1 MDINDII
8 DSIYKL
14 PDASKEALLSD
25 APEVAYPKGFHLFR
39 ANHKSSKFY
48 LMKKG
53 MLHAYTH
60 QSDKKVTF
68 WFGKEG
74 DAIFPLQTLYDNRA
88 GYENIELLEDSVL
101 YELSVDKLHN
111 LYLEDIHIAN
121 WGRKFAES
129 EFMQTEERLI
139 SLLFTNASERY
150 MKLIQNNPELLQRM
164 PLECLASYL
173 GITPVSLSRIRAK
186 LKKLIKRITSSK
198 QTENDIF
205 AI

>member
-39 ANHKSSKFY
+39 ANHKNSKFY

-53 MLHAYTH
+53 MLHAYTY

-74 DAIFPLQTLYDNRA
+74 DAIFPLQTLHDNRA

-186 LKKLIKRITSSK
+186 LKRML
-198 QTENDIF
+198 
-205 AI
+205 

>member
-60 QSDKKVTF
+60 QSDKK
-68 WFGKEG
+68 
-74 DAIFPLQTLYDNRA
+74 
-88 GYENIELLEDSVL
+88 GYLLVRERRGC
-101 YELSVDKLHN
+101 N
-111 LYLEDIHIAN
+111 LPFAN
-121 WGRKFAES
+121 
-129 EFMQTEERLI
+129 
-139 SLLFTNASERY
+139 SL
-150 MKLIQNNPELLQRM
+150 
-164 PLECLASYL
+164 
-173 GITPVSLSRIRAK
+173 
-186 LKKLIKRITSSK
+186 
-198 QTENDIF
+198 
-205 AI
+205 

>member
-39 ANHKSSKFY
+39 ANHKNSKFY

-53 MLHAYTH
+53 MLHAYTY

-74 DAIFPLQTLYDNRA
+74 DAIFPLQTLHDNRA

-121 WGRKFAES
+121 WGRKFAEK
-129 EFMQTEERLI
+129 ELLKTEERLI
-139 SLLFTNASERY
+139 PLLFTTASERY
-150 MKLIQNNPELLQRM
+150 HKLLRDNPKLLLRL

-173 GITPVSLSRIRAK
+173 GITPVSLSRIRAE
-186 LKKLIKRITSSK
+186 LR
-198 QTENDIF
+198 
-205 AI
+205 

>member
-39 ANHKSSKFY
+39 ANHKNSK
-48 LMKKG
+48 
-53 MLHAYTH
+53 
-60 QSDKKVTF
+60 SDKKVTF

-74 DAIFPLQTLYDNRA
+74 DAIFPLQTLHDNRA

-121 WGRKFAES
+121 WGRKFS
-129 EFMQTEERLI
+129 ERECIKSEKLFISRQFKTSLERYQELI
-139 SLLFTNASERY
+139 SEY
-150 MKLIQNNPELLQRM
+150 PDILQRV
-164 PLECLASYL
+164 PLGIIASYL
-173 GITPVSLSRIRAK
+173 GISQVNLSRIRAK
-186 LKKLIKRITSSK
+186 IR
-198 QTENDIF
+198 
-205 AI
+205 

>member
-111 LYLEDIHIAN
+111 LYLEDIHKIGKAVYI
-121 WGRKFAES
+121 KA
-129 EFMQTEERLI
+129 
-139 SLLFTNASERY
+139 
-150 MKLIQNNPELLQRM
+150 IQNFIGE
-164 PLECLASYL
+164 
-173 GITPVSLSRIRAK
+173 VSGTDIRIFRY
-186 LKKLIKRITSSK
+186 TSTCAIGYYSFLFRHLTGQSK
-198 QTENDIF
+198 QNSCEDKMIF
-205 AI
+205 

>member
-48 LMKKG
+48 LMKNG
-53 MLHAYTH
+53 MLHAYTY

-74 DAIFPLQTLYDNRA
+74 DAIFPLQTLHDNRA

-121 WGRKFAES
+121 WGRKFADREYIKS
-129 EFMQTEERLI
+129 DKLERYQELI
-139 SLLFTNASERY
+139 SEYSD
-150 MKLIQNNPELLQRM
+150 ILQRV
-164 PLECLASYL
+164 PLGIIASYL
-173 GITPVSLSRIRAK
+173 GISQVNLSRIRAK
-186 LKKLIKRITSSK
+186 IR
-198 QTENDIF
+198 
-205 AI
+205 

>member
-39 ANHKSSKFY
+39 ANHKNSKFY

-53 MLHAYTH
+53 MLHAYTY

-74 DAIFPLQTLYDNRA
+74 DAIFPLQTLHDNRA

-101 YELSVDKLHN
+101 YELSVDKYTYSQL
-111 LYLEDIHIAN
+111 
-121 WGRKFAES
+121 G
-129 EFMQTEERLI
+129 TEVFRERMHQI
-139 SLLFTNASERY
+139 GKVVYIKA
-150 MKLIQNNPELLQRM
+150 IQNFIGE
-164 PLECLASYL
+164 
-173 GITPVSLSRIRAK
+173 VSGTDIRISRY
-186 LKKLIKRITSSK
+186 TSTCAIGYYSFLFRHLTGQSK
-198 QTENDIF
+198 QNPCEDKMIF
-205 AI
+205 

>member
-39 ANHKSSKFY
+39 ANHKNSKFY

-53 MLHAYTH
+53 MLHAYTY

-74 DAIFPLQTLYDNRA
+74 MQSSLCKLFMIIGQDMRILNFWKTVSCMN
-88 GYENIELLEDSVL
+88 SV
-101 YELSVDKLHN
+101 SIN
-111 LYLEDIHIAN
+111 C
-121 WGRKFAES
+121 
-129 EFMQTEERLI
+129 TI
-139 SLLFTNASERY
+139 SIWKIY
-150 MKLIQNNPELLQRM
+150 I
-164 PLECLASYL
+164 
-173 GITPVSLSRIRAK
+173 
-186 LKKLIKRITSSK
+186 
-198 QTENDIF
+198 
-205 AI
+205 

>member
-60 QSDKKVTF
+60 QSDKRLPSGSGKKGMQSSLCKLFMIIGQDMRILNF
-68 WFGKEG
+68 WK
-74 DAIFPLQTLYDNRA
+74 IVSCMN
-88 GYENIELLEDSVL
+88 SV
-101 YELSVDKLHN
+101 SIN
-111 LYLEDIHIAN
+111 C
-121 WGRKFAES
+121 
-129 EFMQTEERLI
+129 TI
-139 SLLFTNASERY
+139 SIWKIY
-150 MKLIQNNPELLQRM
+150 I
-164 PLECLASYL
+164 
-173 GITPVSLSRIRAK
+173 
-186 LKKLIKRITSSK
+186 
-198 QTENDIF
+198 
-205 AI
+205 

>member
-39 ANHKSSKFY
+39 ANHKNSKFY

-74 DAIFPLQTLYDNRA
+74 DAIFPLQTLHDNRA
-88 GYENIELLEDSVL
+88 GYENIGLLEDSVL

-121 WGRKFAES
+121 WGRKFS
-129 EFMQTEERLI
+129 ERECIKSEKLFISRQFKTSLERYQELI
-139 SLLFTNASERY
+139 SEY
-150 MKLIQNNPELLQRM
+150 PDILQRV
-164 PLECLASYL
+164 PLGIIASYL
-173 GITPVSLSRIRAK
+173 GISQVNLSRIRAK
-186 LKKLIKRITSSK
+186 IR
-198 QTENDIF
+198 
-205 AI
+205 

>member
-39 ANHKSSKFY
+39 ANHKNSKFY

-53 MLHAYTH
+53 MLHAYTY

-74 DAIFPLQTLYDNRA
+74 DAIFPLQTLHDNRA

-121 WGRKFAES
+121 WGRKF
-129 EFMQTEERLI
+129 
-139 SLLFTNASERY
+139 SER
-150 MKLIQNNPELLQRM
+150 
-164 PLECLASYL
+164 ECIKSEK
-173 GITPVSLSRIRAK
+173 SRY
-186 LKKLIKRITSSK
+186 TSTCAIGYYSFLFRHLTGQSK
-198 QTENDIF
+198 QNPCEDKMIF
-205 AI
+205 

>member
-74 DAIFPLQTLYDNRA
+74 DALFMIIGQDMRILNFWKIVSCMN
-88 GYENIELLEDSVL
+88 SV
-101 YELSVDKLHN
+101 SIN
-111 LYLEDIHIAN
+111 C
-121 WGRKFAES
+121 
-129 EFMQTEERLI
+129 TI
-139 SLLFTNASERY
+139 SIWKIY
-150 MKLIQNNPELLQRM
+150 I
-164 PLECLASYL
+164 
-173 GITPVSLSRIRAK
+173 
-186 LKKLIKRITSSK
+186 
-198 QTENDIF
+198 
-205 AI
+205 

>member
-39 ANHKSSKFY
+39 ANHKNSKFY

-53 MLHAYTH
+53 MLHAYTY

-68 WFGKEG
+68 WFGEEG

-88 GYENIELLEDSVL
+88 GYENIELLEDADVKNFVGE
-101 YELSVDKLHN
+101 YEPED
-111 LYLEDIHIAN
+111 YL
-121 WGRKFAES
+121 
-129 EFMQTEERLI
+129 L
-139 SLLFTNASERY
+139 
-150 MKLIQNNPELLQRM
+150 NPECPMAVER
-164 PLECLASYL
+164 
-173 GITPVSLSRIRAK
+173 R
-186 LKKLIKRITSSK
+186 
-198 QTENDIF
+198 
-205 AI
+205 

>member
-39 ANHKSSKFY
+39 ANHKNSKFY

-53 MLHAYTH
+53 MLHAYTY

-74 DAIFPLQTLYDNRA
+74 DAIFPLQTLHDNRA
-88 GYENIELLEDSVL
+88 GYENIELLEDADVKNFVGE
-101 YELSVDKLHN
+101 YEPED
-111 LYLEDIHIAN
+111 YL
-121 WGRKFAES
+121 
-129 EFMQTEERLI
+129 L
-139 SLLFTNASERY
+139 
-150 MKLIQNNPELLQRM
+150 NPECPM
-164 PLECLASYL
+164 AVGPYS
-173 GITPVSLSRIRAK
+173 ITDYYMEAKRNQAEGTRNVSRVVKEVA
-186 LKKLIKRITSSK
+186 
-198 QTENDIF
+198 E
-205 AI
+205 